1 MQSFN
6 NDSCH
11 SAEGTS
17 MSEFTNNRFIILL
30 AAVFPI
36 MLLAAAVYL
45 QSSICIIISIFIW
58 IGVVVTMLYIPHNRN
73 GRNS

>member
-1 MQSFN
+1 
-6 NDSCH
+6 
-11 SAEGTS
+11 